1 MARKK
6 EVQSRVRW
14 NDDEKRALIEAGKA
28 LLMKEPTAKLLLLIE
43 KAQSVLPAARRR
55 MITQIGQAAWF
66 VAAVRGGKMPKAAK
80 VAKVTGSKVRS
91 VAAPSM
97 GFSPA
102 ASVAGAEEIATRV
115 KDMLVDALAGLFAG
129 ALARAGLGGAG
140 AKPTGT
146 GKRRGRPPGS
156 KSKSKRA
163 GKRKA

>member
-14 NDDEKRALIEAGKA
+14 NDDEKRALIDAGKA

-55 MITQIGQAAWF
+55 TITQIGQAAWF
-66 VAAVRGGKMPKAAK
+66 VAAVRSGKMPKAAK
-80 VAKVTGSKVRS
+80 VSKATGSKATRS
-91 VAAPSM
+91 AATPSM

-140 AKPTGT
+140 VKSTGT

-156 KSKSKRA
+156 KSKRA
-163 GKRKA
+163 AKRKA